1 MTKPLNPQS
10 LRTRRLIR
18 DAHAAGLEVVQVWEE
33 IDGTIKL
40 VTKVPGL
47 EEPVEEEGDT
57 WADVA

>member
-40 VTKVPGL
+40 VTRVPGL
-47 EEPVEEEGDT
+47 EESVEEEGDT